1 MYRKKS
7 RGWYKHKDFILIDL
21 ACLFMALILAYLI
34 RNGSVRNLFTL
45 GIYRNVM
52 IFVILVDLFLI
63 ILFESYK
70 GVLRRGRY
78 QELRSVIRQM
88 ILIELASGL
97 YLFTVS
103 GGHTFSRIILYLM
116 GIFYVL
122 LSYCTR
128 IIWKKH
134 LLHKMAEGGEHS
146 LYIVTNYDLASK
158 VIQNVKEHNYNRYN
172 INGLI
177 LIDKDMTGKEIA
189 GVQVVADL
197 NNAPSFICQQWVD
210 EVFVNVDETY
220 PYPQELIEELLEMG
234 MPVHVNLAKVRS
246 TPGQKQFV
254 EAIGGYTVLTTT
266 MNYATDRQAL
276 AKRVLDILGGLVG
289 CFLTGIIFIF
299 IAPAIYI
306 SSPGPIFFSQTRIGK
321 NGKPFKMYKFRSM
334 YMDAEERKA
343 ELMAQNKMSDGRM
356 FKLDFDPRVIGNKIL
371 PDGTRKTGIGEFIR
385 KTSLDEFPQ
394 FWNVLNGSMSLVG
407 TRPILQDEL
416 RQYELHHRA
425 RIAIKPGITGMWQ
438 VSGRSDITDF
448 EEVVRLDTEYIS
460 KDFDRSLW
468 TAASHKSLCAG
479 FNEADPDAI
488 IAWNKRMADLVTM
501 DGIAKAISRDMDVHG
516 EFDTIEPLQATGD
529 PYDPFALQKACL
541 LACGII
547 PREGHTLGEIL
558 ERLGSGFVMHS
569 EVTNVPKG
577 SGLGTSSI
585 LSAACVKAVFE
596 FMGIAYTEEDLYAH
610 VLAMEQIMSTGGGW
624 QDQVGGIT
632 PGLKYITSMPGLQQQ
647 LQVAH
652 IELSPQTK
660 KELDERFVLIYT
672 GQRRLARNLLRDVV
686 GRYVGNEPDSLFA
699 LEEIQKT
706 AALMRFELE
715 RGNVDGFAKLL
726 DYHWELSK
734 KIDAGSSNTLI
745 EQIFSS
751 IEELVDGKLVCGAGG
766 GGFLQVI
773 LKKGVTRQMVE
784 ERLKEVFMDS
794 LVGVADCNLVW
805 E

>member
-103 GGHTFSRIILYLM
+103 GGRTFSRIILYLM

-128 IIWKKH
+128 IIWKKR

-189 GVQVVADL
+189 GVPVVADL
-197 NNAPSFICQQWVD
+197 NNASSFICQQWVD

-276 AKRVLDILGGLVG
+276 AKRVLDIFGGLVG

-334 YMDAEERKA
+334 YMDAEERKK
-343 ELMAQNKMSDGRM
+343 ELMKQNNIKDGMM
-356 FKLDFDPRVIGNKIL
+356 FKMDDDPRIIKGVGH
-371 PDGTRKTGIGEFIR
+371 FIR

-394 FWNVLNGSMSLVG
+394 FWNILKGDMSLVG
-407 TRPILQDEL
+407 TRPPTMDEWEK
-416 RQYELHHRA
+416 YELHHRK
-425 RIAIKPGITGMWQ
+425 RLAIKPGLTGMWQ

-448 EEVVRLDTEYIS
+448 EEVVELDTKYIAE
-460 KDFDRSLW
+460 W
-468 TAASHKSLCAG
+468 
-479 FNEADPDAI
+479 
-488 IAWNKRMADLVTM
+488 
-501 DGIAKAISRDMDVHG
+501 
-516 EFDTIEPLQATGD
+516 
-529 PYDPFALQKACL
+529 CL
-541 LACGII
+541 KLDI
-547 PREGHTLGEIL
+547 EIL
-558 ERLGSGFVMHS
+558 VKTVMVVFRGSG
-569 EVTNVPKG
+569 
-577 SGLGTSSI
+577 
-585 LSAACVKAVFE
+585 
-596 FMGIAYTEEDLYAH
+596 
-610 VLAMEQIMSTGGGW
+610 
-624 QDQVGGIT
+624 
-632 PGLKYITSMPGLQQQ
+632 
-647 LQVAH
+647 
-652 IELSPQTK
+652 
-660 KELDERFVLIYT
+660 
-672 GQRRLARNLLRDVV
+672 
-686 GRYVGNEPDSLFA
+686 
-699 LEEIQKT
+699 
-706 AALMRFELE
+706 
-715 RGNVDGFAKLL
+715 AK
-726 DYHWELSK
+726 
-734 KIDAGSSNTLI
+734 
-745 EQIFSS
+745 
-751 IEELVDGKLVCGAGG
+751 
-766 GGFLQVI
+766 
-773 LKKGVTRQMVE
+773 
-784 ERLKEVFMDS
+784 
-794 LVGVADCNLVW
+794 
-805 E
+805 